1 MQHTGA
7 DGPRAVPASQTSKD
21 YDSGAETERTMKLPG
36 LVRMKHFEDGTAATL
51 LEPTEAYGTDHQH
64 GDAGLGT

>member
-1 MQHTGA
+1 
-7 DGPRAVPASQTSKD
+7 
-21 YDSGAETERTMKLPG
+21 MKLPG
-36 LVRMKHFEDGTAATL
+36 LVRMKHFEEGTAATL